1 MNSLVK
7 TKITSKI
14 SPWFSEVNLGDIHTV
29 PISHGEGRFVA
40 SEEVLEE
47 LIKNGQIATQYVD
60 NEGKVSLNMP
70 FNPNG
75 AVVGIEGITSPNG
88 RILGKMA
95 HSERIGE
102 NLYRNV
108 SGNFDQKIFEGGVN
122 YFK

>member
-1 MNSLVK
+1 MDYKNILK
-7 TKITSKI
+7 LI
-14 SPWFSEVNLGDIHTV
+14 SENLYCGIF
-29 PISHGEGRFVA
+29 I
-40 SEEVLEE
+40 
-47 LIKNGQIATQYVD
+47 VD

-102 NLYRNV
+102 NLYKNV
-108 SGNFDQKIFEGGVN
+108 VGNFDQKIFEGGVN